1 MRIDSFNVMTSS
13 IQTPSALLWDLDG
26 TIVDSE
32 DYWIQAEVE
41 LAEAHGGTWTHEDGM
56 IQVGQGLPVT
66 AAALQARGVDL
77 GIQEIIDF
85 LALRVGQLLEVRIP
99 WRPGA
104 LEMLQAAT
112 AAGIPQAMVT
122 MSVHSIAES
131 VASRIP
137 GVSFDLLIT
146 GDRVPHQK
154 PHPAAYE
161 MAAAGLGFAPADCLA
176 FEDSPS
182 GMRSA
187 HDSGAAL
194 IGVRHLV
201 ALDESIGTTL
211 WDTLANKTLDD
222 VRTVFTQH
230 KASS

>member
-1 MRIDSFNVMTSS
+1 VPIDSFNVMTSA
-13 IQTPSALLWDLDG
+13 TELPSALLWDLDG

-41 LAEAHGGTWTHEDGM
+41 LAQAHGGTWTHDDGL

-77 GIQEIIDF
+77 SIQEIIDF
-85 LALRVGQLLEVRIP
+85 LALRVGQLLESNVP

-104 LEMLQAAT
+104 LEMLQSAAK
-112 AAGIPQAMVT
+112 AGIPQAMVT
-122 MSVHSIAES
+122 MSVHSIAEK
-131 VASRIP
+131 VASRVP
-137 GVSFDLLIT
+137 GVTFDLLIT

-154 PHPAAYE
+154 PHPVAYE
-161 MAAAGLGFAPADCLA
+161 MAAAGLGFATTDCLA

-201 ALDESIGTTL
+201 PLNESLGTTI
-211 WDTLANKTLDD
+211 WDTLANKSLED
-222 VRTVFTQH
+222 VRTVFAQH
-230 KASS
+230 KAVS

>member
-1 MRIDSFNVMTSS
+1 MRIDSLNVNTSAIES
-13 IQTPSALLWDLDG
+13 PSALLWDLDG

-41 LAEAHGGTWTHEDGM
+41 LAAAHGGTWTHEDGM

-77 GIQEIIDF
+77 SIQEIIDF
-85 LALRVGQLLEVRIP
+85 LAMRVGSLLEVSIP

-104 LEMLQAAT
+104 LELLQAAT
-112 AAGIPQAMVT
+112 AARIPQAMVT
-122 MSVHSIAES
+122 MSVHSIAS
-131 VASRIP
+131 RVAARVP
-137 GVSFDLLIT
+137 GVTFDVLVT

-161 MAAAGLGFAPADCLA
+161 MAAAQLGFAPEECLA

-201 ALDESIGTTL
+201 PLDESIGTTI
-211 WDTLANKTLDD
+211 WDSLAGKSLDD
-222 VRTVFTQH
+222 VRGVFSQH
-230 KASS
+230 KANA

>member
-1 MRIDSFNVMTSS
+1 MSTSDFLV
-13 IQTPSALLWDLDG
+13 PSALLWDLDG

-32 DYWIQAEVE
+32 DYWIKAEVE
-41 LAEAHGGTWTHEDGM
+41 LAERFNGIWTHEDGL

-66 AAALQARGVDL
+66 AAALQNRGVELSID
-77 GIQEIIDF
+77 EIIDY
-85 LALRVGQLLEVRIP
+85 LAERVGQLLEKAIP

-104 LEMLQAAT
+104 LDMLQSAHR
-112 AAGIPQAMVT
+112 AGIPQAMVT
-122 MSVHSIAES
+122 MSVHSIAET
-131 VASRIP
+131 VAAKIP
-137 GVSFDLLIT
+137 EAEFALLIT

-161 MAAAGLGFAPADCLA
+161 MAAAGLGFAPSDCLA

-201 ALDESIGTTL
+201 PLDESIGTSL
-211 WDTLANKTLDD
+211 WDSLAGHSLDD
-222 VRTVFTQH
+222 ACRVFTQH
-230 KASS
+230 KEKA

>member
-1 MRIDSFNVMTSS
+1 MITSAGE
-13 IQTPSALLWDLDG
+13 TPSALLWDLDG

-41 LAEAHGGTWTHEDGM
+41 LAQLHGGTWTHEDGM

-66 AAALQARGVDL
+66 AAALQACGVDM

-85 LALRVGQLLEVRIP
+85 LAHRVGALLEESVP

-104 LEMLQAAT
+104 LEMLQAA
-112 AAGIPQAMVT
+112 AVAGIPQAMVT
-122 MSVHSIAES
+122 MSVHSIAER
-131 VASRIP
+131 VAARVP
-137 GVSFDLLIT
+137 GVTFDLLIT

-161 MAAAGLGFAPADCLA
+161 LAAAGLGFPTSDCLA

-201 ALDESIGTTL
+201 PLDESLGTTI
-211 WDTLANKTLDD
+211 WDTLAGKTLDD
-222 VRTVFTQH
+222 VRTVFAQH
-230 KASS
+230 KAAS

>member
-1 MRIDSFNVMTSS
+1 MTSANRY
-13 IQTPSALLWDLDG
+13 PSALLWDLDG

-41 LAEAHGGTWTHEDGM
+41 LAESHGGFWTHEDGM

-66 AAALQARGVDL
+66 AAALQARGVKL

-85 LALRVGQLLEVRIP
+85 LAMRVGELLEGEVP

-104 LEMLQAAT
+104 LEMLQAASS
-112 AAGIPQAMVT
+112 AGLPQAMVT
-122 MSVHSIAES
+122 MSVHSIAQR
-131 VASRIP
+131 VAQRVP
-137 GVSFDLLIT
+137 GVTFDLLIT

-161 MAAAGLGFAPADCLA
+161 MAAAGLGFAPSDCLA

-201 ALDESIGTTL
+201 PLDESIGTAV
-211 WDTLANKTLDD
+211 WDTLSHKTLDD
-222 VRTVFTQH
+222 VCVVFAEH
-230 KASS
+230 KARS